1 MERVRGQSRRDS
13 TPDREIEP
21 IERHVPS
28 AHNPAD
34 ILSRGVDLVNLI
46 ESAIWW
52 NGPTFLR
59 LTEEHW
65 PAKLHV
71 ELSGELPEQNRVTA
85 ALVSLEQSIVQ
96 NLLDKH
102 SDLNKALRII
112 AYCLRVAHSR
122 GTRHQTMFISH
133 HEIAVALR
141 VAVRYV
147 QKHAFPREYKQLIE
161 GRSVDGGSRVLPLA
175 PFMNEHEI
183 IRVGG
188 RIRNAALP
196 YDARHPVLLP
206 KSHRLTIL
214 IIQREHVRNLHSG
227 LQATMHACR
236 PAASQTLMADLPVQR
251 VTASRPFTHCGVDY
265 AGPMLLKEG
274 RRRNARLHK
283 AYISVFVCFSTK
295 AVHLEIVTD
304 LTSEAFIGAFKRFMS
319 RRGRPSCMYSDN
331 GTTFVGARKQI
342 KELYNCV
349 NDRDTRLA
357 MQRFMRDNEIE
368 WRFIP
373 PHAPHVGGLWEAA
386 VKSAKSHINRVLGNA
401 NLTYEEMQTVLCE
414 VEAVLNSRPLTPL
427 NEDPNDLHC
436 ITPEHFLIGAA
447 LNNFPVAD
455 LTEENPGRLL
465 RWQRVEQLRVQ
476 QLHPGPDGVVRT
488 ATLRTAK
495 DQITRPLTKLAIVPM
510 KEASAD

>member
-1 MERVRGQSRRDS
+1 MD
-13 TPDREIEP
+13 
-21 IERHVPS
+21 
-28 AHNPAD
+28 
-34 ILSRGVDLVNLI
+34 
-46 ESAIWW
+46 
-52 NGPTFLR
+52 
-59 LTEEHW
+59 
-65 PAKLHV
+65 
-71 ELSGELPEQNRVTA
+71 
-85 ALVSLEQSIVQ
+85 
-96 NLLDKH
+96 
-102 SDLNKALRII
+102 
-112 AYCLRVAHSR
+112 
-122 GTRHQTMFISH
+122 
-133 HEIAVALR
+133 
-141 VAVRYV
+141 
-147 QKHAFPREYKQLIE
+147 
-161 GRSVDGGSRVLPLA
+161 
-175 PFMNEHEI
+175 EHEI

-227 LQATMHACR
+227 LQVTMHAVRRRFWPLAAHSIVRRVIHDCVTCFKCR

-251 VTASRPFTHCGVDY
+251 VTVSRPFTHCGVDY
-265 AGPMLLKEG
+265 AGPMLLKES

-304 LTSEAFIGAFKRFMS
+304 LTSETFLGAFKRFMS

-342 KELYNCV
+342 KELYNCI
-349 NDRDTRLA
+349 NDHDTRLA

-414 VEAVLNSRPLTPL
+414 VEAVLNSRPLIPL
-427 NEDPNDLHC
+427 SDYPNDLHC
-436 ITPEHFLIGAA
+436 ITPGHFLIGAA
-447 LNNFPVAD
+447 LYSFPIAD

-465 RWQRVEQLRVQ
+465 RWQRVEQLRQHFWKRWSAEYLHILIKRQKWRISKGQQLKVSQLAMVQQPGLGPLQWLLGRVQ
-476 QLHPGPDGVVRT
+476 QLYSGPDGAVRT

-495 DQITRPLTKLAIVPM
+495 GQITRPLTKLAILPM
-510 KEASAD
+510 NEASAD